1 MRDRTLNE
9 ACEVYDLIA
18 QDIEAKNRKKK
29 SVVTLSSGSAFPVDL
44 NRLRTSERQR
54 RDDIKYLL
62 DNDVI
67 FVTSAGNDAKKKDR
81 DGNLRQNIDRTPAIF
96 EGPDYPMIV
105 VGASDFTGA
114 VADFSQGGD
123 HLTILAPGKGIKCQ
137 KKNYLI
143 PATADGTSYCKS
155 NASLR
160 TFLSTYN
167 DCCATFSNCVMGVWI
182 YNAI

>member
-123 HLTILAPGKGIKCQ
+123 HLTILALP
-137 KKNYLI
+137 N
-143 PATADGTSYCKS
+143 TSYCRRHFV
-155 NASLR
+155 L
-160 TFLSTYN
+160 
-167 DCCATFSNCVMGVWI
+167 
-182 YNAI
+182 